1 MLTSKEGL
9 GFPNSGQG
17 MMKQIEVLACRAISR
32 NAKKL
37 GYGRVRTLERDML
50 YMENEASKMAQ
61 K

>member
-17 MMKQIEVLACRAISR
+17 MMKKIEVLACRAISR

-37 GYGRVRTLERDML
+37 GYGRVRTLERGSQGRSHFS
-50 YMENEASKMAQ
+50 A
-61 K
+61 